1 VSASSYPDGTPDWP
15 AQRLIGNRS
24 ISHGRLRRPGG
35 QRGVLLM
42 DLAVGHPG
50 RDAVEDDAHGNPRP
64 AVPRLPVQDRRI
76 GVDEIEQVLGHTAM
90 VPHDS

>member
-1 VSASSYPDGTPDWP
+1 
-15 AQRLIGNRS
+15 
-24 ISHGRLRRPGG
+24 
-35 QRGVLLM
+35 M

-64 AVPRLPVQDRRI
+64 AEPRLPVQDRRI
-76 GVDEIEQVLGHTAM
+76 GGDEIEQVLGHTAM